1 MTWILEVYRYYDYEG
16 EDTLYI
22 DHGNFD
28 HIKAKY
34 EGITKSLPGSDD
46 SPSTGDLYKF
56 EVDEIQHGFEGRLY
70 GSSRGI
76 RMYEL
81 EPTDLASIKRFMGF
95 DDES

>member
-1 MTWILEVYRYYDYEG
+1 MTWILEAYRYYDHEG

-28 HIKAKY
+28 HIKAKF

-46 SPSTGDLYKF
+46 SPSTGGLYKF
-56 EVDEIQHGFEGRLY
+56 EVELSGIFLY
-70 GSSRGI
+70 GDSRGI

-81 EPTDLASIKRFMGF
+81 EPTDLASIKDFMGL
-95 DDES
+95 DYES

>member
-1 MTWILEVYRYYDYEG
+1 MTWILEAYKYYNYEG

-28 HIKAKY
+28 HIKAKF
-34 EGITKSLPGSDD
+34 EGISKSLSGFDD
-46 SPSTGDLYKF
+46 SAKAGGLFKF
-56 EVDEIQHGFEGRLY
+56 EVT
-70 GSSRGI
+70 GSCLLSGDSRGI

-81 EPTDLASIKRFMGF
+81 EPNDLASIKDFMGI